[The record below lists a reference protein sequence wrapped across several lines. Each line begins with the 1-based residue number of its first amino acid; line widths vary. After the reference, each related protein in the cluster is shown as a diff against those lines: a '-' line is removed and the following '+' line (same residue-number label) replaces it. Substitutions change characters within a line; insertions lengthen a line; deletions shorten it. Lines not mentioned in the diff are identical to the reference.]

1 MELDSQRVS
10 VTFQCHCARGG
21 FGPRFS
27 ACEFSLLM
35 INVIKMVFQPWKS
48 PDSYFIDQIYLL
60 TYYEWKT

>member
-1 MELDSQRVS
+1 MELDSQRVCGTS
-10 VTFQCHCARGG
+10 QYHCARGG

-48 PDSYFIDQIYLL
+48 PDSYFN
-60 TYYEWKT
+60 